1 MKKKISL
8 LGAIMLLVFSLA
20 GCGSSKSSEVYYDEQ
35 YMLSTVD
42 RLITTFNSMTEGDAD
57 IFKDMPD
64 VQLTL
69 TMVSAG
75 FPMEGSDFLAMI
87 EAWQAGVD
95 ECGALT
101 QLGGYEVEVKNDKA
115 SVIVEATFAEREADI
130 LFEFDEK
137 MNVESLTVSGH
148 YSTGEILK
156 KAGLNTILGM
166 GTVFVVL
173 IFISFIIYLFKYI
186 PVIQDKFAKKNKG
199 DNKTVAPATQTSVV
213 PATVEESS
221 DDEELVAAIAA
232 AIAAY
237 EGTSTDDF
245 VVRSIKRRKS
255 NRW

>member
-1 MKKKISL
+1 MKKRLSV

-20 GCGSSKSSEVYYDEQ
+20 GCGSNNAEEFQYDDN
-35 YMLSTVD
+35 YMLANAD
-42 RLITTFNSMTEGDAD
+42 RLITTFNSMTEADAD
-57 IFKDMPD
+57 VFRDMPD

-75 FPMEGSDFLAMI
+75 LPMEGSDFLAMI
-87 EAWQAGVD
+87 EAWQAGID
-95 ECGALT
+95 ECGPLVT
-101 QLGGYEVEVKNDKA
+101 LGDYEVIVKKGKA
-115 SVIVEATFAEREADI
+115 SVVVEATFAEREADI

-148 YSTGEILK
+148 YSTGEILQ

-199 DNKTVAPATQTSVV
+199 DDKAAAPAAVAPVV
-213 PATVEESS
+213 PAVEEGS